1 MAKASKDLR
10 LKDATALGLI
20 NISKLFAKFQNR
32 RIISEQCA
40 YYFRYC
46 KYGTCDGE
54 DADVAHA
61 ADVLQPEV
69 PDEGA
74 PAEEEG
80 AEGEHGGD
88 VAHADVADVDAPEET
103 EY

>member
-1 MAKASKDLR
+1 M
-10 LKDATALGLI
+10 
-20 NISKLFAKFQNR
+20 
-32 RIISEQCA
+32 
-40 YYFRYC
+40 
-46 KYGTCDGE
+46 
-54 DADVAHA
+54 
-61 ADVLQPEV
+61 LQPEV

-88 VAHADVADVDAPEET
+88 VAHADVADVDAPEEP